1 MARKQV
7 ALLMGSFNPLHEGH
21 LAIVR
26 HINANF
32 PDTEVRIVVS
42 PESPFKEGLEGS
54 AEGRLDAVRSAV
66 ASSDV
71 KAEVSD
77 VEFGL
82 TKPYYT
88 INTLRYLRDT
98 EPDNDFVL
106 VVGGDNIEA
115 IEKWHEG
122 RRLLQE
128 FEVWVYPRPG
138 YDAKAACE
146 KYQSTTDVRGVKF
159 LEGEMHNISSTQI
172 RARDE
177 YDVIIIGGGITGA
190 GTARDCALRGLKT
203 LLVEKLD
210 ITNGASGRNHGLLHS
225 GARYAVGD
233 TESAR
238 ECIKENLTLKKIAP
252 HCVEDRGGLFISLPE
267 DGLEFQAKF
276 VEACRAAGI
285 QAEVLDPQE
294 ARLMEPSVNPALIGA
309 VRIPDGS
316 VDPFRLVLS
325 NIVDAKAHG
334 AEVRTFTEVTGFIK
348 NRSRVVGVN
357 LRDSATG
364 ETSAKYARMVVNAA
378 GIWGAR
384 IAEMAGAHIDMYP
397 AKGSLLVFGHR
408 VNNMVINRCRK
419 SADADILVP
428 GESVTI
434 IGTTS
439 TRVPLD
445 EVDDIRPTAEE
456 VDILLCEGSKLAPA
470 LASTRILRAYAG
482 VRPLVAADGDASG
495 RSISRGIVLLDHS
508 KRDGIEGFVTITGGK
523 LATYR
528 LMAETVTDFVC
539 SALGVSSRCT
549 TASRMLPVP
558 LVRRTSFA
566 GKLVCECENVTEE
579 EIRKAVESLDV
590 RDLDTLRKR
599 TRLGMGTC
607 QGQLCARRA
616 AGLLPDKSLD
626 KFLQER
632 WKGMAAVAWGDTLR
646 EAQLMQWIYNFDS
659 DRGK

>member
-1 MARKQV
+1 
-7 ALLMGSFNPLHEGH
+7 MGSFNPLHEGH

-26 HINANF
+26 HINAHF
-32 PDTEVRIVVS
+32 PETEVRIVVS
-42 PESPFKEGLEGS
+42 PESPFKEGLEDS
-54 AEGRLDAVRSAV
+54 ARRRLEAVRKAV
-66 ASSDV
+66 AASDV

-88 INTLRYLRDT
+88 INTLRYLRGS
-98 EPDNDFVL
+98 EPDKEFVL
-106 VVGGDNIEA
+106 VVGGDNIGA

-138 YDAKAACE
+138 YDAKAVCE
-146 KYQSTTDVRGVKF
+146 SYRSAADIRAVKY
-159 LEGEMHNISSTQI
+159 LEGEMHNISSTEI
-172 RARDE
+172 RSRDE
-177 YDVIIIGGGITGA
+177 YDVIIIGGGVTGA

-203 LLVEKLD
+203 LLVEKGD

-233 TESAR
+233 SESAR
-238 ECIKENLTLKKIAP
+238 ECIKENLILKKIAP

-267 DGLEFQAKF
+267 DGLEYQARF
-276 VEACRAAGI
+276 VEACCAAGI
-285 QAEVLDPQE
+285 SAEVLDPQE
-294 ARLMEPSVNPALIGA
+294 ALRLEPSANPSLIGA
-309 VRIPDGS
+309 VRVPDAS
-316 VDPFRLVLS
+316 VDPFRLAFS

-334 AEVRTFTEVTGFIK
+334 ARVLTFTEVTGFIK
-348 NRSRVVGVN
+348 NRSRIVGVN
-357 LRDSATG
+357 LRDTATG
-364 ETSAKYARMVVNAA
+364 ESFAKYARMVVNAA

-384 IAEMAGAHIDMYP
+384 IAGMAGAQINMYP

-419 SADADILVP
+419 PSDADILVP

-439 TRVPLD
+439 TRVPM
-445 EVDDIRPTAEE
+445 EEIDDIRPTAGE
-456 VDILLCEGSKLAPA
+456 VELLLREGAKLSPA
-470 LASTRILRAYAG
+470 LASARILRAYCG

-495 RSISRGIVLLDHS
+495 RTLSRGIVLLDHS
-508 KRDGIEGFVTITGGK
+508 RRDGIEGFVTITGGK
-523 LATYR
+523 MATYR
-528 LMAETVTDFVC
+528 LMAEKVTDFVC
-539 SALGVSSRCT
+539 SALGVSARCT
-549 TASRMLPVP
+549 TASRVLPVP
-558 LVRRTSFA
+558 IVRRTSFA

-579 EIRKAVESLDV
+579 EIRKAVETLDV
-590 RDLDTLRKR
+590 RDLDTLRRR

-632 WKGMAAVAWGDTLR
+632 WKGIAPVAWGDTLR
-646 EAQLMQWIYNFDS
+646 EAQIMQWIYNS
-659 DRGK
+659 ESEK